1 MRTTATATTTTTT
14 RMLEPIRRKR
24 LRLKKPPPPARV
36 DTEGSSV
43 GGGKFA
49 GACGGTGVPQSSQK
63 RTLEGKVLLHCEHST
78 VSRLPQ
84 LRQKLAEEAFSYPQ
98 LVQALALGR
107 LIKSLGFLIGL
118 CRTRSRSPLSAPARQ
133 RLDRQHLGISE
144 SRSSLEKAFAPVLY
158 SCNPIVTDQLPGR
171 SLKKNY
177 FGLRCSVRRLPSSQ
191 AKSGSPWK
199 RPKYGES
206 KGFVLEIGPSTT

>member
-1 MRTTATATTTTTT
+1 MATTTTTT

-98 LVQALALGR
+98 LVQAISLGR
-107 LIKSLGFLIGL
+107 LIKSPGILIGFRSNDQPVGLGQRQVDKGLTDSIWGFQSCETLVRKGL
-118 CRTRSRSPLSAPARQ
+118 CPRLLPLQPNLHQPITRSVP
-133 RLDRQHLGISE
+133 
-144 SRSSLEKAFAPVLY
+144 EKELCW
-158 SCNPIVTDQLPGR
+158 SML
-171 SLKKNY
+171 
-177 FGLRCSVRRLPSSQ
+177 
-191 AKSGSPWK
+191 
-199 RPKYGES
+199 
-206 KGFVLEIGPSTT
+206 